1 MESIKVEKGEDL
13 VELVKCKKD
22 EILFIRYDSAKDPD
36 LTSDLLNDIMGA
48 CKKLDIMVM
57 FLPMSDEQ
65 VYIDLEQWDVARLRN
80 FANKLQEI
88 IKKKSPLILT

>member
-1 MESIKVEKGEDL
+1 METVKIEKGEDI

-22 EILFIRYDSAKDPD
+22 EIIFVRYDSAKDPD

-48 CKKLDIMVM
+48 CTKLDIMVM

-65 VYIDLEQWDVARLRN
+65 VATDLEQWDVARLRN
-80 FANKLQEI
+80 FDNKLQEI
-88 IKKKSPLILT
+88 IKKKSPLILS

>member
-1 MESIKVEKGEDL
+1 MESIKIEKGEDL

-36 LTSDLLNDIMGA
+36 LTSDLLNDIIGV

-80 FANKLQEI
+80 FDNKLQEI